1 MKVKKLE
8 IELLQYKTRQNR
20 NRLDELLDD
29 SFIEFAQDWK
39 KYKKEEI
46 IEILSKCLEEKI
58 EIFDFFEKELWKEVV
73 LVNYKINREIMINNY
88 Q

>member
-29 SFIEFAQDWK
+29 SFIEFAQD
-39 KYKKEEI
+39 
-46 IEILSKCLEEKI
+46 
-58 EIFDFFEKELWKEVV
+58 
-73 LVNYKINREIMINNY
+73 
-88 Q
+88 